1 MKVFIG
7 GELEHSISDKFRKA
21 RNSVIEYMDCL
32 CDISY
37 INELSFYVFCL
48 KGFTANPLSRYSK
61 KRNRI
66 ELEILLPFD
75 KFETAND
82 SQCVEILKQ
91 SLDINKDHIE
101 ILKQSILDAIENYKN
116 KNIPQ
121 QYIDVIVE
129 KMKASINE

>member
-48 KGFTANPLSRYSK
+48 KGFTANPLSRSSK
-61 KRNRI
+61 KRLNENRI
-66 ELEILLPFD
+66 NMVPPFD

-82 SQCVEILKQ
+82 SQCV
-91 SLDINKDHIE
+91 E

-129 KMKASINE
+129 KMKASINEFVSNK

>member
-1 MKVFIG
+1 MAVLDDIAKVLGVTIR
-7 GELEHSISDKFRKA
+7 ELIKEEKYGK
-21 RNSVIEYMDCL
+21 N
-32 CDISY
+32 ISY

-48 KGFTANPLSRYSK
+48 KGFTTNPLSRYSK

-91 SLDINKDHIE
+91 S
-101 ILKQSILDAIENYKN
+101 ILDAIENYKN

>member
-48 KGFTANPLSRYSK
+48 KGFTTNPSHCIYNRLLLNILQLISQKYG
-61 KRNRI
+61 RN
-66 ELEILLPFD
+66 F
-75 KFETAND
+75 
-82 SQCVEILKQ
+82 
-91 SLDINKDHIE
+91 
-101 ILKQSILDAIENYKN
+101 
-116 KNIPQ
+116 
-121 QYIDVIVE
+121 
-129 KMKASINE
+129 

>member
-48 KGFTANPLSRYSK
+48 KGFTRLDVSAGEYMSFRIISYESRLIACYSSNVILS
-61 KRNRI
+61 
-66 ELEILLPFD
+66 L
-75 KFETAND
+75 
-82 SQCVEILKQ
+82 VWM
-91 SLDINKDHIE
+91 
-101 ILKQSILDAIENYKN
+101 
-116 KNIPQ
+116 
-121 QYIDVIVE
+121 V
-129 KMKASINE
+129 

>member
-1 MKVFIG
+1 MYIQHANLHKNLGF
-7 GELEHSISDKFRKA
+7 LCQSNKKQDHLPLFRLI
-21 RNSVIEYMDCL
+21 RTLGTQFFVI
-32 CDISY
+32 
-37 INELSFYVFCL
+37 
-48 KGFTANPLSRYSK
+48 TNPLSRYSK

-91 SLDINKDHIE
+91 S
-101 ILKQSILDAIENYKN
+101 ILDAIENYKN

-129 KMKASINE
+129 KMKASINEFVSNK

>member
-48 KGFTANPLSRYSK
+48 KGFTTNPLSRYSK

-82 SQCVEILKQ
+82 SQYPLVELK
-91 SLDINKDHIE
+91 
-101 ILKQSILDAIENYKN
+101 
-116 KNIPQ
+116 
-121 QYIDVIVE
+121 
-129 KMKASINE
+129 

>member
-48 KGFTANPLSRYSK
+48 KGFTTNPLSRYSK
-61 KRNRI
+61 NRNRI

-82 SQCVEILKQ
+82 SQCV
-91 SLDINKDHIE
+91 E

>member
-48 KGFTANPLSRYSK
+48 KGFTTNPLSRYSK

-82 SQCVEILKQ
+82 SQC
-91 SLDINKDHIE
+91 
-101 ILKQSILDAIENYKN
+101 LDAIENYKN